1 MGVLLFD
8 FKKSK
13 CYFNGMTL
21 SQKQQVEVIEN
32 IKNRRQVRSIEILEE
47 TRLIRKKI
55 TESSGKWDAVKV
67 LRDIRYA
74 D

>member
-1 MGVLLFD
+1 
-8 FKKSK
+8 
-13 CYFNGMTL
+13 MTL